1 MLNDEGMRM
10 RMSCAAVMVGV
21 AASVTVIGLPAT
33 GGCPMTKTWFAA
45 VMVGVAASVIVIAL
59 IAVAACPTRK
69 SWSAADAIVGCTIW
83 MVRLSLAFAPPPGPV
98 TTSCR

>member
-1 MLNDEGMRM
+1 LTVLDTLLDPLPVIEAAVSAVFHVMLNDGGIRTRM
-10 RMSCAAVMVGV
+10 PFVV
-21 AASVTVIGLPAT
+21 
-33 GGCPMTKTWFAA
+33 
-45 VMVGVAASVIVIAL
+45 VMVGVAASVIVTAL

-83 MVRLSLAFAPPPGPV
+83 IVRLSLAFVLPADPV